1 MPKMLF
7 PQSSHSWWGYYEKWP
22 SQCEFPHTQSESP
35 PMTYLHNILI
45 AYIPF
50 ITIWYCPWMCTL
62 GFICLSAL
70 EMWVAI
76 FVLLTAPLATLFKN
90 FLFIYFNWRL
100 ITLQYCT
107 GFCHTLTWIS
117 YGCTYGT
124 SWTPLLN
131 SPPELPS
138 YLPPHPI
145 PQGHPS
151 APALSTLPHA
161 LNLDWQSISHMV
173 I

>member
-35 PMTYLHNILI
+35 PMTYLYNILI

-117 YGCTYGT
+117 MGVHV
-124 SWTPLLN
+124 S
-131 SPPELPS
+131 
-138 YLPPHPI
+138 PI
-145 PQGHPS
+145 PQPPPTSLPIPS
-151 APALSTLPHA
+151 LWVVPVHQPWVPCLMHQTWTGDLFHI
-161 LNLDWQSISHMV
+161 W
-173 I
+173 